1 MKKTLLA
8 CLLAVASTTANADWN
23 AGLSYINL
31 SDSDDGMDMSLGGIV
46 GHASYDYAIS
56 DKFTLVLL
64 IGTNME
70 PVHLHLMEPL
80 YWQLMEPLHLH
91 LIDPP
96 D

>member
-1 MKKTLLA
+1 MEPNYKNYSVDELCEAL
-8 CLLAVASTTANADWN
+8 
-23 AGLSYINL
+23 
-31 SDSDDGMDMSLGGIV
+31 DSI
-46 GHASYDYAIS
+46 
-56 DKFTLVLL
+56 DKQAYPERVESML

>member
-1 MKKTLLA
+1 MHIGFFDGSASPNPGNVGLGACICFEQNVICKSAKYGGTGTNNVAEYKALIHLLE
-8 CLLAVASTTANADWN
+8 
-23 AGLSYINL
+23 
-31 SDSDDGMDMSLGGIV
+31 
-46 GHASYDYAIS
+46 
-56 DKFTLVLL
+56 LVL